1 MDVSQAENYRDQ
13 LTAQLK
19 TGTRMDIVLIGKAR
33 DPVLTDDNLA
43 KGIVVHSFASIISAA
58 RSELDWILSSLSSEA
73 VPAC

>member
-1 MDVSQAENYRDQ
+1 
-13 LTAQLK
+13 
-19 TGTRMDIVLIGKAR
+19 MDIVLIGKAR